1 MTTVRVKGEHSLLS
15 LEIPVGNRILTK
27 TNMMVDQS
35 CLDGK
40 KKETMKS

>member
-1 MTTVRVKGEHSLLS
+1 MTTVRVKGEQSSLFGN
-15 LEIPVGNRILTK
+15 PCWNRILTK

-40 KKETMKS
+40 KKKL

>member
-15 LEIPVGNRILTK
+15 LEIPVGDRILTK

-40 KKETMKS
+40 KKKL